1 MKNVKNIILVL
12 TIIPMLSSCKKEM
25 KEEDFTKTEFLSRQ
39 EEVEYIEA
47 YADVVLPKVLK
58 KAYPRVY
65 ESILIEANNFFWRSE
80 EGAVRNSMY
89 YKSYYN
95 QELEN
100 VRNGDDT
107 MVGWKKWYKETM
119 AKE

>member
-1 MKNVKNIILVL
+1 MKNTKYIILVL
-12 TIIPMLSSCKKEM
+12 TIILMLTSCKKEM

-58 KAYPRVY
+58 KNYPRTY
-65 ESILIEANNFFWRSE
+65 ESILIEANNFPWRNE
-80 EGAVRNSMY
+80 EGAIRNSMC

-95 QELEN
+95 QELEKI
-100 VRNGDDT
+100 RNGNET
-107 MVGWKKWYKETM
+107 MVGWKNWYKKTM
-119 AKE
+119 SK